1 MGTAKQATQ
10 DRRHHPRILAD
21 WPVRVQ
27 VDEDCVVGRTA
38 DVSAYGVLVVSA
50 PTAML
55 KVGHCY
61 RVELMAGLGDKL
73 VAQGEVR
80 HVSGK
85 GAGLQMKIR
94 LPV

>member
-1 MGTAKQATQ
+1 MEPTKQATAER
-10 DRRHHPRILAD
+10 RRHPRVPAA
-21 WPVRVQ
+21 WAVRVQ
-27 VDEDCVVGRTA
+27 VDEECVVARTA

-55 KVGHCY
+55 KLGQCY
-61 RVELMAGLGDKL
+61 RVELMANMGDKL

-94 LPV
+94 LPI